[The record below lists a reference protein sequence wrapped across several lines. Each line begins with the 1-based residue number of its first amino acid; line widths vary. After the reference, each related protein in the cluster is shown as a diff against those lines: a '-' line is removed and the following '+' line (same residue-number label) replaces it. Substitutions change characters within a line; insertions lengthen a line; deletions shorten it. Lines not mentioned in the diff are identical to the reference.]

1 MAWLPWLGIGP
12 FPEEWLDV
20 PLAGFGCGGLYSC
33 NPSASFTGAATTCC
47 IFCEP
52 ISLLIC
58 DFMSKETKIRL
69 CKEPR
74 NTQRALDPAQE
85 PGRAQREQQQ
95 QRCPQYHLQLC
106 PAMRSCRTSRELF
119 PPQNLPWMSPQPSA
133 VPKGR
138 GEAAAALVCTGS
150 LLKSLKPLT
159 PNSWKQRKKTF
170 PSLDVLS
177 SSSWTGFLFTT
188 NQLNLLISEKKN
200 HFDHKAWME
209 AYKEQNTLR
218 IPLQVKQM
226 NAAVQRDRAQEA
238 VCPLSRAREPFPW
251 LNRNRSPSG
260 KGRLMALNYQLF
272 VTDTLATS
280 EPEKHL
286 CTCQGG
292 REKSQQL
299 SHSLQVRK
307 TPPVCR

>member
-1 MAWLPWLGIGP
+1 MAWLPWLVIGP
-12 FPEEWLDV
+12 FPDEWLDV
-20 PLAGFGCGGLYSC
+20 PLAGFGLRQFVQLQPQRLFYRGCRNLLHFLWTHFTVDLWLYEQRDKNQTVQGATQYPAGAGPC
-33 NPSASFTGAATTCC
+33 AGARTGPAGTAAV
-47 IFCEP
+47 
-52 ISLLIC
+52 SR
-58 DFMSKETKIRL
+58 S
-69 CKEPR
+69 
-74 NTQRALDPAQE
+74 PAQ
-85 PGRAQREQQQ
+85 
-95 QRCPQYHLQLC
+95 LQLC
-106 PAMRSCRTSRELF
+106 PAVRGCRTSRELF

-170 PSLDVLS
+170 PSLDVFS

-200 HFDHKAWME
+200 HFDHKAWLE
-209 AYKEQNTLR
+209 VYKEQNTLK

-251 LNRNRSPSG
+251 LNRNRSPLG
-260 KGRLMALNYQLF
+260 KGRLMALNYQSF
-272 VTDTLATS
+272 GTDTLATS

-286 CTCQGG
+286 CTCQGTKG
-292 REKSQQL
+292 EISAAQPF
-299 SHSLQVRK
+299 
-307 TPPVCR
+307 TAG